1 MLTDERINVLAKNLI
16 NFSCELKK
24 GENILIEATGV
35 DYQLVNALVKQA
47 RLAEAYPFVE
57 IYDNKVQRQIL
68 LDMDKEFAERMRDF
82 ACYRMDKMQAYIGI
96 RGEKTLTNFPTF
108 PKIGEIF
115 TTSVIPIPYI
125 MKEE

>member
-68 LDMDKEFAERMRDF
+68 LDMDKEFCGKNARISLATEWIKCRR
-82 ACYRMDKMQAYIGI
+82 IS
-96 RGEKTLTNFPTF
+96 E
-108 PKIGEIF
+108 
-115 TTSVIPIPYI
+115 
-125 MKEE
+125 

>member
-47 RLAEAYPFVE
+47 RLAGAYPFVE

-96 RGEKTLTNFPTF
+96 RG
-108 PKIGEIF
+108 G
-115 TTSVIPIPYI
+115 
-125 MKEE
+125 

>member
-57 IYDNKVQRQIL
+57 IYDIKYK
-68 LDMDKEFAERMRDF
+68 DKFF
-82 ACYRMDKMQAYIGI
+82 WIWI
-96 RGEKTLTNFPTF
+96 RNLR
-108 PKIGEIF
+108 
-115 TTSVIPIPYI
+115 
-125 MKEE
+125 KECAISLATEWIKCRRISE